1 MNATAKS
8 HISHFDDYLQKN
20 KKHSMHPKLCVLY
33 KKFPSTIHNL
43 KNLIFYGPSGVGKYT
58 QMLSCIQKYSPS
70 ELKYEKR
77 LTVNFNKEQYLIKMS
92 DIHFEIDMSL
102 LGCNAKLLWNEI
114 YSQIIDVIVS
124 SSSHNQ
130 VGIIVCTHFHKI
142 NSELLDN
149 FYSYMQGINSTR
161 LKYILISEH
170 VGFIP
175 DNIMHNC
182 KIIHVPKPTASNYN
196 KCSNASHAS
205 IAATT
210 ATAATTNKNII
221 LPQTTQTT
229 QTIDSSS
236 SSSYSHF
243 PIPITLPKM
252 TKTIKCEQQC
262 ERQLANCFPHE
273 SLCNVI
279 LDNLK
284 NPDNLKFLA
293 FRDILYD
300 ILIYNYDVGECMW
313 YILNNLINCG
323 LLQINDLS
331 DILIETYT
339 SLQYFNNNYRPIYH
353 LENYMYNIISRIHGY
368 GIIKN

>member
-1 MNATAKS
+1 MNMINLTKS
-8 HISHFDDYLQKN
+8 HIYHFDDYLQKN

-114 YSQIIDVIVS
+114 YTQIIDVIVS

-149 FYSYMQGINSTR
+149 FYSYMQGINSIR

-175 DNIMHNC
+175 DNIMQNC

-196 KCSNASHAS
+196 KCAS
-205 IAATT
+205 IAA
-210 ATAATTNKNII
+210 AALAAYDKNII
-221 LPQTTQTT
+221 LPVKSTTTAAASAQK
-229 QTIDSSS
+229 DS
-236 SSSYSHF
+236 F
-243 PIPITLPKM
+243 PELSKTLK
-252 TKTIKCEQQC
+252 KKINCDD
-262 ERQLANCFPHE
+262 ANYFPHE

-279 LDNLK
+279 IVNLK
-284 NPDNLKFLA
+284 NPDNLKFLS
-293 FRDILYD
+293 FRDVLYD
-300 ILIYNYDVGECMW
+300 ILIYNYDIGECMW
-313 YILNNLINCG
+313 YILNNLVNSGI
-323 LLQINDLS
+323 LQVENLS

-368 GIIKN
+368 GVIKN

>member
-1 MNATAKS
+1 MNASKI

-58 QMLSCIQKYSPS
+58 QMLSCIKKYSPS

-170 VGFIP
+170 VSFIP
-175 DNIMHNC
+175 DNIIHNC
-182 KIIHVPKPTASNYN
+182 KIIHVPKPTVSNYN

-205 IAATT
+205 IDPP
-210 ATAATTNKNII
+210 ATTNKNII
-221 LPQTTQTT
+221 LSTLTT
-229 QTIDSSS
+229 DSSS
-236 SSSYSHF
+236 SSHF
-243 PIPITLPKM
+243 PLPITLPTM
-252 TKTIKCEQQC
+252 TKTIKCEQQR
-262 ERQLANCFPHE
+262 ERELANCFPHE
-273 SLCNVI
+273 SLCNII
-279 LDNLK
+279 LDNFK

-293 FRDILYD
+293 FRDVLYD

-313 YILNNLINCG
+313 YILNDLINCG

-368 GIIKN
+368 GVIKN

>member
-1 MNATAKS
+1 MNIMKINLTKS
-8 HISHFDDYLQKN
+8 HIYHFDDYLQKN
-20 KKHSMHPKLCVLY
+20 KKCSMHPKLCALY

-114 YSQIIDVIVS
+114 YTQIIDVIVS

-130 VGIIVCTHFHKI
+130 VGIIVCTQFHKI
-142 NSELLDN
+142 NSELLEN
-149 FYSYMQGINSTR
+149 FYSYMQGINSIR

-196 KCSNASHAS
+196 KCAS
-205 IAATT
+205 IAAV
-210 ATAATTNKNII
+210 ALAAYDKNII
-221 LPQTTQTT
+221 LPVKTTTA
-229 QTIDSSS
+229 D
-236 SSSYSHF
+236 
-243 PIPITLPKM
+243 
-252 TKTIKCEQQC
+252 TKYH
-262 ERQLANCFPHE
+262 FPHE

-279 LDNLK
+279 LVNLK
-284 NPDNLKFLA
+284 DPDSLKFLS
-293 FRDILYD
+293 FRDVLYD
-300 ILIYNYDVGECMW
+300 ILIYNYDIGECMW
-313 YILNNLINCG
+313 YILNNLVNCG
-323 LLQINDLS
+323 LLQVENLS
-331 DILIETYT
+331 VILIDTYT

-368 GIIKN
+368 GVIKN

>member
-1 MNATAKS
+1 MNAAAKS

-196 KCSNASHAS
+196 KCSHALHAS
-205 IAATT
+205 IAPPATS
-210 ATAATTNKNII
+210 NKNII
-221 LPQTTQTT
+221 LPPTP
-229 QTIDSSS
+229 DFCSS
-236 SSSYSHF
+236 SHF
-243 PIPITLPKM
+243 PLPIQQRERN
-252 TKTIKCEQQC
+252 CEP
-262 ERQLANCFPHE
+262 ANCCPHE

-313 YILNNLINCG
+313 YILNDLINCG

-368 GIIKN
+368 GVIKN

>member
-1 MNATAKS
+1 
-8 HISHFDDYLQKN
+8 
-20 KKHSMHPKLCVLY
+20 
-33 KKFPSTIHNL
+33 
-43 KNLIFYGPSGVGKYT
+43 
-58 QMLSCIQKYSPS
+58 
-70 ELKYEKR
+70 
-77 LTVNFNKEQYLIKMS
+77 MS

-130 VGIIVCTHFHKI
+130 VGVVVCTQFHKI

-149 FYSYMQGINSTR
+149 FYSYMQGINSVR

-182 KIIHVPKPTASNYN
+182 KMIHVPKPTACNYN
-196 KCSNASHAS
+196 KCSQLLQVPHQESS
-205 IAATT
+205 S
-210 ATAATTNKNII
+210 KNII
-221 LPQTTQTT
+221 LQET
-229 QTIDSSS
+229 
-236 SSSYSHF
+236 
-243 PIPITLPKM
+243 TLPLPFVATTTTM
-252 TKTIKCEQQC
+252 TKKCKQEQ
-262 ERQLANCFPHE
+262 ERDIVNNCPHE
-273 SLCNVI
+273 TLCNTI

-293 FRDILYD
+293 FRDVLYD
-300 ILIYNYDVGECMW
+300 ILIYNYDLGECMW
-313 YILNNLINCG
+313 YILNDLVNCG

>member
-1 MNATAKS
+1 
-8 HISHFDDYLQKN
+8 
-20 KKHSMHPKLCVLY
+20 MHPKLCTLY

-114 YSQIIDVIVS
+114 YTQIIDVIVS

-130 VGIIVCTHFHKI
+130 VGIIVCTQFHKI

-196 KCSNASHAS
+196 KCAS
-205 IAATT
+205 IAAV
-210 ATAATTNKNII
+210 ALAAYDKNII
-221 LPQTTQTT
+221 LPVKTTTAN
-229 QTIDSSS
+229 
-236 SSSYSHF
+236 
-243 PIPITLPKM
+243 
-252 TKTIKCEQQC
+252 TKDF
-262 ERQLANCFPHE
+262 FPHE
-273 SLCNVI
+273 SLCNAI
-279 LDNLK
+279 LVHLK
-284 NPDNLKFLA
+284 DPDSLKFLS
-293 FRDILYD
+293 FRDVLYD
-300 ILIYNYDVGECMW
+300 ILIYNYDIGECMW
-313 YILNNLINCG
+313 YILNNLVNCG
-323 LLQINDLS
+323 LLQVENLS
-331 DILIETYT
+331 DILIDTYT

-368 GIIKN
+368 GVIKN

>member
-1 MNATAKS
+1 
-8 HISHFDDYLQKN
+8 
-20 KKHSMHPKLCVLY
+20 
-33 KKFPSTIHNL
+33 
-43 KNLIFYGPSGVGKYT
+43 
-58 QMLSCIQKYSPS
+58 
-70 ELKYEKR
+70 
-77 LTVNFNKEQYLIKMS
+77 MS

-170 VGFIP
+170 VSFIP
-175 DNIMHNC
+175 DNIIHNC

-205 IAATT
+205 IDPP
-210 ATAATTNKNII
+210 ATTNKNII
-221 LPQTTQTT
+221 LSTLTT
-229 QTIDSSS
+229 DSSS
-236 SSSYSHF
+236 SSHF
-243 PIPITLPKM
+243 PLPITLPTM
-252 TKTIKCEQQC
+252 TKTIKCEQQR
-262 ERQLANCFPHE
+262 ERELANCFPHE
-273 SLCNVI
+273 SLCNII
-279 LDNLK
+279 LDNFK

-293 FRDILYD
+293 FRDVLYD

-313 YILNNLINCG
+313 YILNDLINCG
-323 LLQINDLS
+323 LLQINNLS

-368 GIIKN
+368 GVIKN

>member
-1 MNATAKS
+1 MNAAAKS
-8 HISHFDDYLQKN
+8 HIFHFDDYLQKN

-33 KKFPSTIHNL
+33 KKFPRTIHNL

-149 FYSYMQGINSTR
+149 FYSYMQGINSMR

-196 KCSNASHAS
+196 KCSPHASHGS
-205 IAATT
+205 IAAPPSTS
-210 ATAATTNKNII
+210 NKNII
-221 LPQTTQTT
+221 LSTPTPTP
-229 QTIDSSS
+229 DSYSSS
-236 SSSYSHF
+236 HS
-243 PIPITLPKM
+243 PLLITPPITLPTM
-252 TKTIKCEQQC
+252 TKTIKCEQQQRERNC
-262 ERQLANCFPHE
+262 EPAKCCPHE

-300 ILIYNYDVGECMW
+300 ILIYNYDIGECMW
-313 YILNNLINCG
+313 YILNDLINCG
-323 LLQINDLS
+323 LLQMDDLS

>member
-1 MNATAKS
+1 MNMTKINVTKS
-8 HISHFDDYLQKN
+8 HIYHFDDYLQKN
-20 KKHSMHPKLCVLY
+20 KKCSMHPKLCALY

-43 KNLIFYGPSGVGKYT
+43 KNLIFYGPSGVGRYT

-114 YSQIIDVIVS
+114 YTQIIDVIVS

-130 VGIIVCTHFHKI
+130 VGIIVCTQFHKI

-196 KCSNASHAS
+196 KCASVVSVAV
-205 IAATT
+205 AAY
-210 ATAATTNKNII
+210 NKNII
-221 LPQTTQTT
+221 LPVKTTTANTT
-229 QTIDSSS
+229 KDS
-236 SSSYSHF
+236 
-243 PIPITLPKM
+243 
-252 TKTIKCEQQC
+252 
-262 ERQLANCFPHE
+262 FPHE
-273 SLCNVI
+273 SLCNAI
-279 LDNLK
+279 LVHLK
-284 NPDNLKFLA
+284 DPDSLKFLS
-293 FRDILYD
+293 FRDVLYD
-300 ILIYNYDVGECMW
+300 ILIYNYDIGECMW
-313 YILNNLINCG
+313 YILNNLVNCG
-323 LLQINDLS
+323 LLQVENLS
-331 DILIETYT
+331 DILIDTYT

-368 GIIKN
+368 GVIKK

>member
-1 MNATAKS
+1 MQHTC
-8 HISHFDDYLQKN
+8 HFDDYLQKH
-20 KKHSMHPKLCVLY
+20 KKHSMHPKITELY
-33 KKFPSTIHNL
+33 NKFPNTIHNL
-43 KNLIFYGPSGVGKYT
+43 KNLIFYGTAGVGKYT
-58 QMLSCIQKYSPS
+58 QVLSCIQKYSPS

-77 LTVNFNKEQYLIKMS
+77 LTVNYDKEQYLIKMS

-114 YSQIIDVIVS
+114 YTQIIDVIVS
-124 SSSHNQ
+124 STSHNQ
-130 VGIIVCTHFHKI
+130 VGIMICTNFHKI

-170 VGFIP
+170 VSFIP
-175 DNIMHNC
+175 DNIIHNC

-205 IAATT
+205 IDPP
-210 ATAATTNKNII
+210 ATTNKNII
-221 LPQTTQTT
+221 LSTLTT
-229 QTIDSSS
+229 DSSS
-236 SSSYSHF
+236 SSSSHF
-243 PIPITLPKM
+243 PLPITLPTM
-252 TKTIKCEQQC
+252 TKPIKCEQQR
-262 ERQLANCFPHE
+262 ERELANCFPHE
-273 SLCNVI
+273 SLCNII
-279 LDNLK
+279 LDNFK

-293 FRDILYD
+293 FRDVLYD

-313 YILNNLINCG
+313 YILNDLINCG
-323 LLQINDLS
+323 LLQINNLS

-368 GIIKN
+368 GVIKN

>member
-1 MNATAKS
+1 MNASKL

-58 QMLSCIQKYSPS
+58 QMLSCIKTYTPS
-70 ELKYEKR
+70 ELTYEKR

-170 VGFIP
+170 VSFIP
-175 DNIMHNC
+175 DNIIHNC

-205 IAATT
+205 IDPP
-210 ATAATTNKNII
+210 ATTNKNII
-221 LPQTTQTT
+221 LSTLTT
-229 QTIDSSS
+229 DSSS
-236 SSSYSHF
+236 SSHF
-243 PIPITLPKM
+243 PLPITLPTM
-252 TKTIKCEQQC
+252 TKTIKCEQQR
-262 ERQLANCFPHE
+262 ERELANCFPHE
-273 SLCNVI
+273 SLCNII
-279 LDNLK
+279 LDNFK

-293 FRDILYD
+293 FRDVLYD

-313 YILNNLINCG
+313 YILNDLINCG

-368 GIIKN
+368 GVIKN

>member
-1 MNATAKS
+1 MNATKS
-8 HISHFDDYLQKN
+8 HICHFDDYLQQN
-20 KKHSMHPKLCVLY
+20 KKHSMHPKLCALY

-130 VGIIVCTHFHKI
+130 VGVVVCTQFHKI

-149 FYSYMQGINSTR
+149 FYSYMQGINSVR

-175 DNIMHNC
+175 DNIMQNC
-182 KIIHVPKPTASNYN
+182 KIIHVPKPAACNYN
-196 KCSNASHAS
+196 KCSQLSQQSQQSQLSQLSQLSQQQESSSHSQPETQKPS
-205 IAATT
+205 IPSTIIMD
-210 ATAATTNKNII
+210 KNII
-221 LPQTTQTT
+221 LQETT
-229 QTIDSSS
+229 
-236 SSSYSHF
+236 
-243 PIPITLPKM
+243 KR
-252 TKTIKCEQQC
+252 EQQ
-262 ERQLANCFPHE
+262 RQNKFELISGCPHE
-273 SLCNVI
+273 TLCNNI

-293 FRDILYD
+293 FRDVLYD
-300 ILIYNYDVGECMW
+300 ILIYNYDIGECMW
-313 YILNNLINCG
+313 YILNDLINCG
-323 LLQINDLS
+323 LLKVDNLS

-353 LENYMYNIISRIHGY
+353 LENYMYNIISTIHGY

>member
-1 MNATAKS
+1 MNSAAKS
-8 HISHFDDYLQKN
+8 HICHFDDYLQKN
-20 KKHSMHPKLCVLY
+20 KKHSMHPKLCALLY

-161 LKYILISEH
+161 LKYILMSEH

-196 KCSNASHAS
+196 KCSYPSHAS
-205 IAATT
+205 VAPP
-210 ATAATTNKNII
+210 ATTNKNII
-221 LPQTTQTT
+221 LPPVTLTVP
-229 QTIDSSS
+229 TI
-236 SSSYSHF
+236 
-243 PIPITLPKM
+243 
-252 TKTIKCEQQC
+252 TKTIKCER
-262 ERQLANCFPHE
+262 ELANCFPHE

-293 FRDILYD
+293 FRDVLYD
-300 ILIYNYDVGECMW
+300 ILIYNYDVGECIW
-313 YILNNLINCG
+313 YILNDLINCG
-323 LLQINDLS
+323 LLQISDLS

-368 GIIKN
+368 GVIKN

>member
-1 MNATAKS
+1 
-8 HISHFDDYLQKN
+8 
-20 KKHSMHPKLCVLY
+20 
-33 KKFPSTIHNL
+33 
-43 KNLIFYGPSGVGKYT
+43 
-58 QMLSCIQKYSPS
+58 
-70 ELKYEKR
+70 
-77 LTVNFNKEQYLIKMS
+77 LIKMS

-102 LGCNAKLLWNEI
+102 FGCNAKLLWNEI
-114 YSQIIDVIVS
+114 YSQIIDVIIS

-196 KCSNASHAS
+196 KCSHASNAS
-205 IAATT
+205 IAPPPTPTT
-210 ATAATTNKNII
+210 PTTPTTTNKNII
-221 LPQTTQTT
+221 LPQTT
-229 QTIDSSS
+229 DSSS
-236 SSSYSHF
+236 SSSHF
-243 PIPITLPKM
+243 PLKISLPTM
-252 TKTIKCEQQC
+252 TKTIKFEQQC
-262 ERQLANCFPHE
+262 ERELANCFPHE

-279 LDNLK
+279 LYNLK

-313 YILNNLINCG
+313 YILNDLINCG
-323 LLQINDLS
+323 ILQINDLS

>member
-1 MNATAKS
+1 MKVAKS
-8 HISHFDDYLQKN
+8 HVCHFDDYLQKN
-20 KKHSMHPKLCVLY
+20 KKHSMHPKLCALY
-33 KKFPSTIHNL
+33 HKFPSSIHSL

-58 QMLSCIQKYSPS
+58 QMLSCIHKYSPS

-114 YSQIIDVIVS
+114 YLQIIDVIVS

-130 VGIIVCTHFHKI
+130 VGIIVCTQFHKI

-149 FYSYMQGINSTR
+149 FYSYMQGINSVR

-175 DNIMHNC
+175 DNIMQNC
-182 KIIHVPKPTASNYN
+182 KIIHVPKPTLLNYSKCLQVPHPEPPSQAQFQQSQHSLPLPLPLDDTNLSSPISQSNMVASTV
-196 KCSNASHAS
+196 K
-205 IAATT
+205 
-210 ATAATTNKNII
+210 
-221 LPQTTQTT
+221 
-229 QTIDSSS
+229 
-236 SSSYSHF
+236 
-243 PIPITLPKM
+243 
-252 TKTIKCEQQC
+252 TKTLHKYEMINSCPYEK
-262 ERQLANCFPHE
+262 
-273 SLCNVI
+273 LCKSI
-279 LDNLK
+279 LDILK
-284 NPDNLKFLA
+284 NPDDLKFLT
-293 FRDILYD
+293 FRDVLYD
-300 ILIYNYDVGECMW
+300 ILIYNYDLGECIW
-313 YILNNLINCG
+313 YILNDLISSG
-323 LLQINDLS
+323 LLRLNDLS

>member
-1 MNATAKS
+1 MNAASKS

-114 YSQIIDVIVS
+114 YLQIIDVIIS

-149 FYSYMQGINSTR
+149 FYSYMQGINSIR

-170 VGFIP
+170 VSFIP

-182 KIIHVPKPTASNYN
+182 KVIHVPKPTASNYN
-196 KCSNASHAS
+196 KCSNASHTSVAS
-205 IAATT
+205 P
-210 ATAATTNKNII
+210 ATAITNKNII
-221 LPQTTQTT
+221 LSPTTITK
-229 QTIDSSS
+229 DSSS
-236 SSSYSHF
+236 SLHF
-243 PIPITLPKM
+243 PIPMTLPTM
-252 TKTIKCEQQC
+252 TKTIKCEQQR
-262 ERQLANCFPHE
+262 ERELANCFPHE

-279 LDNLK
+279 IDNLK

-313 YILNNLINCG
+313 YILNDLINCG

-368 GIIKN
+368 GVIKN

>member
-1 MNATAKS
+1 MNASKL

-58 QMLSCIQKYSPS
+58 QMLSCIKKYSPS

-170 VGFIP
+170 VSFIP
-175 DNIMHNC
+175 DNIIHNC

-205 IAATT
+205 IDPP
-210 ATAATTNKNII
+210 ATTNKNII
-221 LPQTTQTT
+221 LSTLTT
-229 QTIDSSS
+229 DSSS
-236 SSSYSHF
+236 SSHF
-243 PIPITLPKM
+243 PLPITLPTM
-252 TKTIKCEQQC
+252 TKTIKCEQQR
-262 ERQLANCFPHE
+262 ERELANCFPHE
-273 SLCNVI
+273 SLCNII
-279 LDNLK
+279 LDNFK

-293 FRDILYD
+293 FRDVLYD

-313 YILNNLINCG
+313 YILNDLINCG

-339 SLQYFNNNYRPIYH
+339 SLQYYNNNYRPIYH

-368 GIIKN
+368 GVIKN

>member
-1 MNATAKS
+1 MNAASKS
-8 HISHFDDYLQKN
+8 HILHFDDYLQKN

-77 LTVNFNKEQYLIKMS
+77 LTVHFNKEQYLIKMS

-114 YSQIIDVIVS
+114 YSQIIDVIIS

-196 KCSNASHAS
+196 KCSNASHTSVAS
-205 IAATT
+205 PATP
-210 ATAATTNKNII
+210 ATTNKNII
-221 LPQTTQTT
+221 LPQTT
-229 QTIDSSS
+229 D
-236 SSSYSHF
+236 SYSSLHF
-243 PIPITLPKM
+243 TIPITPPTM
-252 TKTIKCEQQC
+252 TKTIKCEQQREC
-262 ERQLANCFPHE
+262 ELANCFPHE

-313 YILNNLINCG
+313 YILNDLINCG

-353 LENYMYNIISRIHGY
+353 LENCMYNIISRIHGY
-368 GIIKN
+368 GVIKN

>member
-1 MNATAKS
+1 MNSAVKS
-8 HISHFDDYLQKN
+8 HIFHFDDYLQKN
-20 KKHSMHPKLCVLY
+20 KKYSMHPKLCVLY
-33 KKFPSTIHNL
+33 KKFPNTIHNL

-114 YSQIIDVIVS
+114 YLQIIDVIIS

-130 VGIIVCTHFHKI
+130 VGIIVCTYFHKI

-149 FYSYMQGINSTR
+149 FYSYMQGINSIR

-170 VGFIP
+170 VSFIP

-196 KCSNASHAS
+196 KCSHASHAS
-205 IAATT
+205 IAPPATP
-210 ATAATTNKNII
+210 ATISKNII
-221 LPQTTQTT
+221 LPQTT
-229 QTIDSSS
+229 DSCSS
-236 SSSYSHF
+236 SHF
-243 PIPITLPKM
+243 PLPITLPTM
-252 TKTIKCEQQC
+252 TKTIKCEQQR
-262 ERQLANCFPHE
+262 EREFVNCFPHE

-293 FRDILYD
+293 FRDVLYD
-300 ILIYNYDVGECMW
+300 SLIYNYDVGECMW
-313 YILNNLINCG
+313 YILNDLINCG
-323 LLQINDLS
+323 LLQINNLS
-331 DILIETYT
+331 DILIETST

-368 GIIKN
+368 GVIKN

>member
-1 MNATAKS
+1 MNPAVKS

-20 KKHSMHPKLCVLY
+20 KKHSMHPKICMIY
-33 KKFPSTIHNL
+33 KKFPSTINNL

-149 FYSYMQGINSTR
+149 FYSYMQGINSMR

-170 VGFIP
+170 IGFIP

-196 KCSNASHAS
+196 KCSHAS
-205 IAATT
+205 SIITT
-210 ATAATTNKNII
+210 QPTTNKNII
-221 LPQTTQTT
+221 LTPTT
-229 QTIDSSS
+229 DSSS
-236 SSSYSHF
+236 SSHF
-243 PIPITLPKM
+243 PLPITLPTM
-252 TKTIKCEQQC
+252 TKTIKCEQQQR
-262 ERQLANCFPHE
+262 ERELVNCFPHE

-313 YILNNLINCG
+313 YILNDLINCG
-323 LLQINDLS
+323 LLQVNDLS

-353 LENYMYNIISRIHGY
+353 LENYMYSIISRIHGY

>member
-1 MNATAKS
+1 MNSAAKS

-20 KKHSMHPKLCVLY
+20 KKHSMHPKLCILF

-92 DIHFEIDMSL
+92 DIHFEVDMSL

-114 YSQIIDVIVS
+114 YLQIIDVIIS

-196 KCSNASHAS
+196 KCSNAS
-205 IAATT
+205 IAPPTT
-210 ATAATTNKNII
+210 NNKNII
-221 LPQTTQTT
+221 LPPQTTDT
-229 QTIDSSS
+229 SSS
-236 SSSYSHF
+236 F
-243 PIPITLPKM
+243 TLPTI
-252 TKTIKCEQQC
+252 TKIKCEQQR
-262 ERQLANCFPHE
+262 EREIASCFPHE

-284 NPDNLKFLA
+284 NPENLKFLA

-313 YILNNLINCG
+313 YILNDLINCG
-323 LLQINDLS
+323 LLQTNDLS

>member
-1 MNATAKS
+1 MNPAKS
-8 HISHFDDYLQKN
+8 HVCHFDDYLQKN
-20 KKHSMHPKLCVLY
+20 KKHSMHPKLCALY

-130 VGIIVCTHFHKI
+130 VGVVVCTQFHKI

-149 FYSYMQGINSTR
+149 FYSYMQGINSVR

-182 KIIHVPKPTASNYN
+182 KMIHVPKPTACNYN
-196 KCSNASHAS
+196 KCSHLSQLPHHQHHQTS
-205 IAATT
+205 E
-210 ATAATTNKNII
+210 KNII
-221 LPQTTQTT
+221 LQET
-229 QTIDSSS
+229 
-236 SSSYSHF
+236 
-243 PIPITLPKM
+243 TLPFAVTM
-252 TKTIKCEQQC
+252 TKKCKQ
-262 ERQLANCFPHE
+262 ERECDIVHGCPHE
-273 SLCNVI
+273 TLCNTI

-284 NPDNLKFLA
+284 NSDNLKFLA
-293 FRDILYD
+293 FRDVLYD
-300 ILIYNYDVGECMW
+300 ILIYNYDIGECMW
-313 YILNNLINCG
+313 YILNDLINCG
-323 LLQINDLS
+323 LLKVDNLS

>member
-1 MNATAKS
+1 
-8 HISHFDDYLQKN
+8 
-20 KKHSMHPKLCVLY
+20 
-33 KKFPSTIHNL
+33 
-43 KNLIFYGPSGVGKYT
+43 
-58 QMLSCIQKYSPS
+58 MLSCIQKYSPS

-77 LTVNFNKEQYLIKMS
+77 LTVNFNKEEYLIKMS

-114 YSQIIDVIVS
+114 YLQIIDVIVS

-130 VGIIVCTHFHKI
+130 VGIVVCTQFHKI

-149 FYSYMQGINSTR
+149 FYSYMQGINSVR

-182 KIIHVPKPTASNYN
+182 KIIHVPKPTACNYN
-196 KCSNASHAS
+196 KCSRMPQMSQQESQSQIQKSSLVAS
-205 IAATT
+205 ITIPEKNTILQETT
-210 ATAATTNKNII
+210 TTK
-221 LPQTTQTT
+221 
-229 QTIDSSS
+229 
-236 SSSYSHF
+236 
-243 PIPITLPKM
+243 
-252 TKTIKCEQQC
+252 KCKQEQ
-262 ERQLANCFPHE
+262 ERDVVNGCPHE
-273 SLCNVI
+273 TLCNTI
-279 LDNLK
+279 LCNLK

-293 FRDILYD
+293 FRDVLYD
-300 ILIYNYDVGECMW
+300 ILIYNHDIGECVW
-313 YILNNLINCG
+313 YILNDLMNCG

-331 DILIETYT
+331 EILIETYT

>member
-1 MNATAKS
+1 MNAAAKS

-20 KKHSMHPKLCVLY
+20 KKHSMHPKLFVLY

-114 YSQIIDVIVS
+114 YLQIIDVIVS

-161 LKYILISEH
+161 LKYILMSEH

-196 KCSNASHAS
+196 KCSHPSHAS
-205 IAATT
+205 VASPAT
-210 ATAATTNKNII
+210 ATTNKNII
-221 LPQTTQTT
+221 LLPVTL
-229 QTIDSSS
+229 
-236 SSSYSHF
+236 
-243 PIPITLPKM
+243 TLPTT
-252 TKTIKCEQQC
+252 TKTIKF
-262 ERQLANCFPHE
+262 ERERELVNCSPHE

-313 YILNNLINCG
+313 YILNDLINCG

-353 LENYMYNIISRIHGY
+353 LENCMYNIISRIHGY
-368 GIIKN
+368 GVIKN